1 VKILLV
7 GAHGT
12 GKSVL
17 AKEIQKRHPSLHL
30 IDGIHRQA
38 QQEGFQINKTNDI
51 ESQLTTIRR
60 YLNQLNTNQDF
71 VSVSSIIR
79 QTAYAVNNKL
89 PDYILR
95 LLFALCQLEAQHF
108 ADYVFYL
115 PIGFPLVGDGV
126 RAEDINYQKTIDSEI
141 RKLLD
146 TFYSLH
152 PDYFIIHG
160 SVEERVKYIEGII
173 DDFDFQERR

>member
-1 VKILLV
+1 MKILLV
-7 GAHGT
+7 GAQGT

-30 IDGIHRQA
+30 IDGIHRNA

-60 YLNQLNTNQDF
+60 YLNQLNTNTKQDF
-71 VSVSSIIR
+71 ISVSSIIR

-89 PDYILR
+89 PDYVLR

-108 ADYVFYL
+108 ADFVFYL
-115 PIGFPLVGDGV
+115 PIEFPLVRDGV
-126 RAEDINYQKTIDSEI
+126 RAEDIEYQKTIDSEI
-141 RKLLD
+141 QKLLE
-146 TFYSLH
+146 TFYSLY
-152 PDYFIIHG
+152 PNYFIIRG
-160 SVEERVKYIEGII
+160 SVEERVKHIEDII
-173 DDFDFQERR
+173 CKEF